1 MYNKYRMLSKV
12 VRNMKL
18 KSSKCNNLNDSEYES
33 LRYIIKHND
42 CIASDIKDY
51 LNVDKALLTRIVK
64 KLEIEGYITVIS
76 SEDDKRKK
84 LLRATSKGLDYKRN
98 IQNFEIKYYENLFKD
113 ISLEEQNM
121 FFNTLE
127 KIYLESKRI
136 RKNDLNEK
144 KIR

>member
-18 KSSKCNNLNDSEYES
+18 KSSKNNNLNDSEYES

-64 KLEIEGYITVIS
+64 KLETEGYITVAS
-76 SEDDKRKK
+76 SEEDKRKK
-84 LLRATSKGLDYKRN
+84 LLRATSKGFDYKRN
-98 IQNFEIKYYENLFKD
+98 IQNFEIEYYENLFKD

-136 RKNDLNEK
+136 RKSDLNEK
-144 KIR
+144 RIR

>member
-18 KSSKCNNLNDSEYES
+18 KSSKNNNLNDSEYES

-64 KLEIEGYITVIS
+64 KLETEGYITVAS

-98 IQNFEIKYYENLFKD
+98 IQNFEIEYYENLFKD
-113 ISLEEQNM
+113 ISLDEQNM

-136 RKNDLNEK
+136 RKSDLNEK

>member
-18 KSSKCNNLNDSEYES
+18 KSSKNNNLNDSEYES

-64 KLEIEGYITVIS
+64 KLETEGYITIAS

-98 IQNFEIKYYENLFKD
+98 IQNLEIEYYENLFKD

-136 RKNDLNEK
+136 RKSDLNEK

>member
-12 VRNMKL
+12 VRYMKL
-18 KSSKCNNLNDSEYES
+18 KSSKNNNLNDSEYES

-64 KLEIEGYITVIS
+64 KLETEGYITVAS

-84 LLRATSKGLDYKRN
+84 ILRATSKGLDYKRN
-98 IQNFEIKYYENLFKD
+98 IQNFEIEYYENLFKD

-136 RKNDLNEK
+136 RKSDLNEK